1 MEQDNNYHTG
11 TVKCWCYHFDSPF
24 NCIKSWI
31 EQTKK
36 DWIPD
41 KQNVQNRENQVSR
54 CLKPTSTTSYIF
66 LALFLLFPTYMY
78 IILWHIHT
86 YNIYSRT
93 PITRTRITR
102 TKSNFPLIS
111 PYFSFIFT
119 RWTRTR
125 VTQIPRYLKLCFI
138 SLDQKFTEI
147 NLNNLNSGSYNST
160 RTRFHYLF
168 F

>member
-1 MEQDNNYHTG
+1 MLPLWLSIQLN
-11 TVKCWCYHFDSPF
+11 K
-24 NCIKSWI
+24 KLI

-41 KQNVQNRENQVSR
+41 KKMCKNREKQVSW

-66 LALFLLFPTYMY
+66 QVLCLLFPTYMY

-93 PITRTRITR
+93 PITRTRITQ

-111 PYFSFIFT
+111 PNFSGIFT

-125 VTQIPRYLKLCFI
+125 ITQIPCYLTLSFI

-147 NLNNLNSGSYNST
+147 YLNNLNSGSYNST
-160 RTRFHYLF
+160 QTPSHYLF